1 MRNAFYQINNKNL
14 SMSAIVGNLNNKA
27 TSHQKYEAIKL
38 MLDVAGSDDKLSI
51 SEDKLINKTARV
63 FI

>member
-1 MRNAFYQINNKNL
+1 MSHFMRNAFYQINNKNL

-27 TSHQKYEAIKL
+27 TSRQKFEAIKL

-51 SEDKLINKTARV
+51 S
-63 FI
+63 